1 MKFLKSFLKTSMF
14 YLLLA
19 IFLWQLAFSLE
30 LYSDFF
36 FPSPAQVVSFFW
48 ENSIKSTV
56 LWQAMDISIKRL
68 LTGYF
73 ISLSIGIPLGMLCY
87 KSNLLKLTLR
97 KLALGFQTLPSIC
110 WVPITLLWFG
120 QDNTAIVFVVCMGSV
135 WGLIIGT
142 ENSIQRIPNIY
153 LKAAYTMGARRLTLL
168 RTVVFPAAF
177 PQLITSLKQCWAF
190 AWRSLLSAEIYIS
203 TIDGIGLGQLLH
215 YGREMQA
222 MDQVVSIILVL
233 ITIGLFIERF
243 VFLPIEHSI
252 AKRWGNGLF

>member
-1 MKFLKSFLKTSMF
+1 MKFLKFFKTSTF
-14 YLLLA
+14 YFLL
-19 IFLWQLAFSLE
+19 IIILWQLAFSLK

-36 FPSPAQVVSFFW
+36 FPSPAQVIAFFW
-48 ENSIKSTV
+48 ENALKGTV
-56 LWQAMDISIKRL
+56 LWQAMDISLKRL

-73 ISLSIGIPLGMLCY
+73 ISLAIGIPLGMLCY
-87 KSNLLKLTLR
+87 KSNFLKLTLR

-120 QDNTAIVFVVCMGSV
+120 QNNTAIIFVVCMGSV

-142 ENSIQRIPNIY
+142 ENSIQHIPNIY

-168 RTVVFPAAF
+168 RTVIFPAAF
-177 PQLITSLKQCWAF
+177 PALITSLKQCWAF

-222 MDQVVSIILVL
+222 MDQVISIILVL
-233 ITIGLFIERF
+233 IAIGLFIERF

-252 AKRWGNGLF
+252 AKRWGEGVF

>member
-1 MKFLKSFLKTSMF
+1 MKLFRAFFKTSAF

-19 IFLWQLAFSLE
+19 IFFWQLAFSLE

-36 FPSPAQVVSFFW
+36 FPSPSQVVSFFW
-48 ENSIKSTV
+48 ENCIKGTV
-56 LWQAMDISIKRL
+56 LWQALDISIKRL

-73 ISLSIGIPLGMLCY
+73 ISLILGIPLGMLCY
-87 KSNLLKLTLR
+87 KSNFLKLTLR

-120 QDNTAIVFVVCMGSV
+120 QNNTAIIFVVCMGSV

-153 LKAAYTMGARRLTLL
+153 LKAAYTMGARRFTLL

-177 PQLITSLKQCWAF
+177 PALITSLKQCWAF

-222 MDQVVSIILVL
+222 MDQVISIILVL
-233 ITIGLFIERF
+233 ITIGLFVEKF

-252 AKRWGNGLF
+252 AKRWGNEVF

>member
-1 MKFLKSFLKTSMF
+1 MKFLKSFFKTSAF

-19 IFLWQLAFSLE
+19 ILLWQLAFSLE
-30 LYSDFF
+30 WYSDFF

-48 ENSIKSTV
+48 ENSIKGTV
-56 LWQAMDISIKRL
+56 LWYALDISLKRL

-73 ISLSIGIPLGMLCY
+73 ISLAVGIPLGMLCY
-87 KSNLLKLTLR
+87 KSNFLKLTLR
-97 KLALGFQTLPSIC
+97 KLALSFQTLPSIC

-120 QDNTAIVFVVCMGSV
+120 QNNTAIIFVVCMGSV

-168 RTVVFPAAF
+168 RTIVFPAAF
-177 PQLITSLKQCWAF
+177 PSLITSLKQCWAF

-233 ITIGLFIERF
+233 IAIGLFIERF

-252 AKRWGNGLF
+252 AKRWGNGVF